1 MYRAKVLIPIALAS
15 IVAGVVACTAPSSE
29 GTRGQV
35 SSNASKNPPGN
46 NGTVKIQEAG
56 APDEIPDNDPH
67 VGCIFN
73 IEFRGY
79 DEGDLQA
86 TWELAAQPP
95 SGSGTV
101 VANGTVDIG
110 EDGAG
115 GANDLDGLVTV
126 DIGKLDLSGL
136 TAQPM
141 QGYHLKLTVR
151 AEGSIGAD
159 TKHKVFWVEG
169 CGGTPDGGT
178 SSSSSGGSSSGGS
191 TSSSGGSSSG
201 GSSSGGSSSGGSS
214 SGGSSSGGSSSGK
227 TW

>member
-1 MYRAKVLIPIALAS
+1 MHSARVLVPTVL
-15 IVAGVVACTAPSSE
+15 VAFAVCAVACTAKNDDE
-29 GTRGQV
+29 TRGQTAAAAV
-35 SSNASKNPPGN
+35 GGKANGNPPGN

-86 TWELAAQPP
+86 TWALSAHPP
-95 SGSGTV
+95 SGTGQV
-101 VANGTVDIG
+101 VANGELDIG
-110 EDGAG
+110 GDAAG

-136 TAQPM
+136 TAHPQ
-141 QGYHLKLTVR
+141 QGYHLKLEVH

-159 TKHKVFWVEG
+159 KKHKVFWVKD
-169 CGGTPDGGT
+169 CGTTPDAG
-178 SSSSSGGSSSGGS
+178 

-214 SGGSSSGGSSSGK
+214 SGGSSSGQ